1 MLDWDWEFERVSVT
15 GVVGALVVV
24 VEVLGGRSAEGAL

>member
-15 GVVGALVVV
+15 GVVGGLVVV
-24 VEVLGGRSAEGAL
+24 DEVLGGRSAEGAL